1 MITIRA
7 LRKEFIVTDGKVAAI
22 KRLDLDVEEGEFF
35 VIVGASGS
43 GKTTL
48 LRCVAGLE
56 TPNGGAISIAD
67 RTVFG
72 DDPPVWVPPQDRN
85 FGMVFQSYAVWPHL
99 TVFDNVALPLREG
112 AQKIPRQQVD
122 ERVRD
127 ALHMVQLDEQ
137 TDRPSTL
144 LSGGQQ
150 QRVALARAI
159 AVNPKVLL
167 MDEPLSNLDARL
179 REDVRGRIRDL
190 AKQLGATV
198 LYVTHDQVEAM
209 AMADKIALMSL
220 GELLQYGSPMDLYRS
235 PNCAEVAEFFGSVN
249 WLPGRRVEAGL
260 VETRIGRFRTS
271 GDAGASTD
279 VFVGFRPE
287 CIQYAEPA
295 TDKGDNTFEARLTSS
310 VFLGDQFVYDAT
322 AGDVPLTGKSRTVPT
337 THGDTL
343 SLRVMPDEVMVF
355 AADEKNTAFVNSVG
369 KQA

>member
-1 MITIRA
+1 
-7 LRKEFIVTDGKVAAI
+7 
-22 KRLDLDVEEGEFF
+22 
-35 VIVGASGS
+35 
-43 GKTTL
+43 
-48 LRCVAGLE
+48 
-56 TPNGGAISIAD
+56 
-67 RTVFG
+67 
-72 DDPPVWVPPQDRN
+72 
-85 FGMVFQSYAVWPHL
+85 
-99 TVFDNVALPLREG
+99 
-112 AQKIPRQQVD
+112 
-122 ERVRD
+122 
-127 ALHMVQLDEQ
+127 
-137 TDRPSTL
+137 
-144 LSGGQQ
+144 
-150 QRVALARAI
+150 
-159 AVNPKVLL
+159 
-167 MDEPLSNLDARL
+167 
-179 REDVRGRIRDL
+179 
-190 AKQLGATV
+190 
-198 LYVTHDQVEAM
+198 
-209 AMADKIALMSL
+209 MADKIALMSL

-249 WLPGRRVEAGL
+249 WLPGRRVEADL

-322 AGDVPLTGKSRTVPT
+322 AGDVQLTGKSRTVPT